1 MKARIVSESFRF
13 QKGEGMATIRD
24 VARMAGVSQSTVS
37 KYINGGQ
44 VRPANLESIRNAISA
59 LDYRVNPFARSLK
72 TQRSHSVGILL
83 PTLDVSFYSHIFT
96 ALDKVLRENGYH
108 TLISCYSSDHG
119 LERDYLNFLIGTGV
133 DGLIYLPESLTA
145 DEFSEITANRGVPVI
160 QVDRAIPGVFSDT
173 VLTDN
178 TESAYQAILH
188 LIRHGHRRIA
198 AISGPGSLQTARER
212 IAGYLRALEEAGIH
226 YDDSLLIRGGHSFAS
241 GYQGFVELMGLSA
254 PPTAIFSTNSDTT
267 IGLITA
273 ARERGVNIPND
284 VTVFGYDCVDI
295 CSMMTPPLPVVHQPE
310 REIGRTAAAWLI
322 QRLEGDDGPP
332 RTVRLRCDIHL

>member
-133 DGLIYLPESLTA
+133 DGLIYLPESLSA
-145 DEFSEITANRGVPVI
+145 EEFSEITANRGVPVI
-160 QVDRAIPGVFSDT
+160 QVDRAIPGVSSDT
-173 VLTDN
+173 VLTNN

-212 IAGYLRALEEAGIH
+212 IAGYLRSLEEAGIH
-226 YDDSLLIRGGHSFAS
+226 YDDSLVIRGEHSFAT
-241 GYQGFVELMGLSA
+241 GYQGFLELMGLSA